1 MPQRVQQDT
10 LPCLVPAESSTRQLT
25 SAPAPLTIWL
35 SSLRPLVVWYD
46 DEAAALLAD
55 GSRLVR
61 RLKDSGDVEPCE
73 AAIAYSLAELAS
85 DMGPSETTHGLL
97 HRLAIH
103 LDPAALGSP
112 SFHQAFES
120 RLMALEPQQTA
131 SSDRA
136 TNELAALG

>member
-1 MPQRVQQDT
+1 M
-10 LPCLVPAESSTRQLT
+10 C
-25 SAPAPLTIWL
+25 
-35 SSLRPLVVWYD
+35 
-46 DEAAALLAD
+46 
-55 GSRLVR
+55 
-61 RLKDSGDVEPCE
+61 
-73 AAIAYSLAELAS
+73 
-85 DMGPSETTHGLL
+85 PSETTHGLL